1 MATDGTVP
9 AFELWCDFRQRP
21 PLGNYARSYAR
32 SYAECFDEIEEA
44 ERLGYAG
51 HWISEH
57 HFVDDGYLPSP
68 LVVAVRD
75 AVKA

>member
-1 MATDGTVP
+1 LATDGTVP

-21 PLGNYARSYAR
+21 PLGNYARSYA
-32 SYAECFDEIEEA
+32 ECFDEIEEA
-44 ERLGYAG
+44 EWLGYAG
-51 HWISEH
+51 LWISEH